1 MILSIIGITL
11 GIIAIVL
18 GFWNKKDN
26 NMSANLLEG
35 DTKNI
40 EQAFM
45 ALQKEFTEYQVF
57 NERKREEFEAAKL
70 QLLMNGWIEGEIDE
84 AQYTDEE
91 LEKIEFIY
99 FYDAN
104 GQKID
109 FYREIKDDKKDIETP
124 KTTSEPITPIEPPT
138 TPELPNITPDAL
150 SEIVKKA
157 VKEVKNEIKR
167 KKRK

>member
-57 NERKREEFEAAKL
+57 NERKREE
-70 QLLMNGWIEGEIDE
+70 
-84 AQYTDEE
+84 
-91 LEKIEFIY
+91 LETIINRNRLNSERSIGKVYKDLEP
-99 FYDAN
+99 
-104 GQKID
+104 
-109 FYREIKDDKKDIETP
+109 EIKNNKIRFDN
-124 KTTSEPITPIEPPT
+124 
-138 TPELPNITPDAL
+138 LLN
-150 SEIVKKA
+150 
-157 VKEVKNEIKR
+157 N
-167 KKRK
+167 

>member
-57 NERKREEFEAAKL
+57 NERKREE
-70 QLLMNGWIEGEIDE
+70 
-84 AQYTDEE
+84 
-91 LEKIEFIY
+91 LEKIINRNRLNSERSIGKVY
-99 FYDAN
+99 KDLEP
-104 GQKID
+104 
-109 FYREIKDDKKDIETP
+109 EIKNNKIRFDN
-124 KTTSEPITPIEPPT
+124 
-138 TPELPNITPDAL
+138 LLN
-150 SEIVKKA
+150 
-157 VKEVKNEIKR
+157 N
-167 KKRK
+167 

>member
-40 EQAFM
+40 EQAFI

-57 NERKREEFEAAKL
+57 NERKRE
-70 QLLMNGWIEGEIDE
+70 D
-84 AQYTDEE
+84 
-91 LEKIEFIY
+91 LEKIIEKNKKNSERSIEKVY
-99 FYDAN
+99 RDLEPEIRKTIT
-104 GQKID
+104 KIQQTEH
-109 FYREIKDDKKDIETP
+109 Y
-124 KTTSEPITPIEPPT
+124 
-138 TPELPNITPDAL
+138 
-150 SEIVKKA
+150 
-157 VKEVKNEIKR
+157 
-167 KKRK
+167 